1 MIKNYFSLVKFS
13 HTVFALPFAL
23 IGFTMG
29 VFKVGHFDFW
39 LLIKVILCMVFARN
53 AAMAYNRYLDRDID
67 SLNPRTL
74 NREIPAG
81 IMKPQTVL
89 YFVIINCVLF
99 IITCYFINRI
109 CLYLSPLALLIILG
123 YSFTKRFTVLCH
135 FILGLGLALAPVG
148 AYMAVTATFS
158 MITILLG
165 IVVLCWVSGFD
176 IIYSIQD
183 DNFDRTQNLYSI
195 PASLGRKGALRLSA
209 LIHFICALLLCIS
222 VVMIRQTY
230 PETGLLLYVA
240 TAIFLIML
248 VYQHLIITA
257 DDLRR
262 VNLAFMTTNGLAS
275 VVFGSL
281 VIIDFFV

>member
-1 MIKNYFSLVKFS
+1 M
-13 HTVFALPFAL
+13 
-23 IGFTMG
+23 
-29 VFKVGHFDFW
+29 
-39 LLIKVILCMVFARN
+39 
-53 AAMAYNRYLDRDID
+53 
-67 SLNPRTL
+67 
-74 NREIPAG
+74 
-81 IMKPQTVL
+81 
-89 YFVIINCVLF
+89 
-99 IITCYFINRI
+99 
-109 CLYLSPLALLIILG
+109 
-123 YSFTKRFTVLCH
+123 LCH

-158 MITILLG
+158 LITILLG

-176 IIYSIQD
+176 IIYSLQD

-195 PASLGRKGALRLSA
+195 PASLGRKGALGLSA

>member
-89 YFVIINCVLF
+89 YFVIISL
-99 IITCYFINRI
+99 
-109 CLYLSPLALLIILG
+109 
-123 YSFTKRFTVLCH
+123 
-135 FILGLGLALAPVG
+135 
-148 AYMAVTATFS
+148 TAF
-158 MITILLG
+158 
-165 IVVLCWVSGFD
+165 VC
-176 IIYSIQD
+176 IY
-183 DNFDRTQNLYSI
+183 
-195 PASLGRKGALRLSA
+195 LRLLS
-209 LIHFICALLLCIS
+209 
-222 VVMIRQTY
+222 
-230 PETGLLLYVA
+230 
-240 TAIFLIML
+240 
-248 VYQHLIITA
+248 
-257 DDLRR
+257 
-262 VNLAFMTTNGLAS
+262 
-275 VVFGSL
+275 
-281 VIIDFFV
+281 